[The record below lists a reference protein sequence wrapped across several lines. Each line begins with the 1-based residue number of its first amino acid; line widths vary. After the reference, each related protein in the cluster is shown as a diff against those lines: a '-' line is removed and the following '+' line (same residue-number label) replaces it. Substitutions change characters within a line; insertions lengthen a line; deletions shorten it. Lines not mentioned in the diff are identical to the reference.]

1 MIPRVDIELTERC
14 DNQCLHCYINQ
25 PAVDPDI
32 MVRELD
38 TAAWKEILQQSADL
52 GALTVRFTGGEPLL
66 RDDFKELYIFARRL
80 GMKVQLFT
88 NGRLIT
94 PKLAALL
101 SHMPPLEKVEV
112 TLYGTTPES
121 YEAVS
126 RVKGSFRKAV
136 KGIELLKQELVPFI
150 VKGVV
155 LPQNREDLPHLDSF
169 CQSIHGMDTLPSIP
183 MFLEKRARRDC
194 AACNRRI
201 ETMRPEPEEVVRHI
215 VQRHPEAPG
224 EWRHLVEQKHRPP
237 GPGLFQCGAGASV
250 SVDAYGIAQPCLS
263 LRTPELCFDLAQGS
277 IEEALRHFNTL
288 KNYEGK
294 HPHYIEQCSRCF
306 LKSLCEQCPARSWSE
321 HGNLDQ
327 PVDYLCRL
335 THAQAIEAGIL
346 REGEKGWLKKWRA

>member
-1 MIPRVDIELTERC
+1 MIPRIDIELTERC
-14 DNQCLHCYINQ
+14 NNQCVHCYNNQ
-25 PAVDPDI
+25 PVADGAVI
-32 MVRELD
+32 SRELD
-38 TAAWKEILQQSADL
+38 TAAWKEILQQAADL
-52 GALTVRFTGGEPLL
+52 GALTVKFTGGEPLL

-94 PKLAALL
+94 PQLAALL

-126 RVKGSFRKAV
+126 RVEGSFKQALR
-136 KGIELLKQELVPFI
+136 GIELLKQELVPFI

-155 LPQNREDLPHLDSF
+155 LPQNREDLPRLDNF
-169 CQSIHGMDTLPSIP
+169 CQSVHGMDTLPAIT

-194 AACNRRI
+194 DQCNRRI
-201 ETMRPEPEEVVRHI
+201 ETMRPDPQQLVQHI
-215 VQRHPEAPG
+215 VQRYPQAPG
-224 EWRHLVEQKHRPP
+224 EWRQLVENGQRPP
-237 GPGLFQCGAGASV
+237 GPGLFQCGAGTSV
-250 SVDAYGIAQPCLS
+250 SVDAYGSAQPCLS

-277 IEEALRHFNTL
+277 TEEALRHFKKLET
-288 KNYEGK
+288 YEAK
-294 HPHYIEQCSRCF
+294 HPEYIERCSHCF

-335 THAQAIEAGIL
+335 THAQAVEAGIL
-346 REGEKGWLKKWRA
+346 REGEKGWLKKRRT